1 MKSKFLFPNRYKKI
15 GWALAI
21 PCLVLGL
28 FCQYG
33 CFEFS
38 FLEVSLPFKY
48 PFTDTFDFSNVSSNN
63 DSYTLSG
70 FKEVHTHF
78 NFTDELATIG
88 LIIGLLFVAFAK
100 EKLEDEYVQK
110 VRLESLQ
117 WAIYFN
123 FGFLILATIFV
134 HGGFYFDI
142 TIYNMFTPLLIF
154 IIRFYYILHLKPV
167 FEAKNTERGTVA

>member
-1 MKSKFLFPNRYKKI
+1 MVRYNLQNQKNKAMKPKFLFPHRYKNI

-28 FCQYG
+28 FCHYG
-33 CFEFS
+33 SFEFS
-38 FLEVSLPFKY
+38 FLEVNLPFQY
-48 PFTDTFDFSNVSSNN
+48 FGGDIST
-63 DSYTLSG
+63 SG
-70 FKEVHTHF
+70 KEVHTNL

-88 LIIGLLFVAFAK
+88 LIIGLLFMAFAK
-100 EKLEDEYVQK
+100 EKVEDEYVQR

-123 FGFLILATIFV
+123 FGFLILATLFV
-134 HGGFYFDI
+134 HGGLYFDI

-167 FEAKNTERGTVA
+167 FEAKNRERGMIA